1 MHARAEM
8 LRSRVA
14 SDLRARNELAKLG
27 YDYTLPAVMS
37 LVRDNRLYERDDV
50 KQQMWI
56 YVLEAINQ
64 DKGVGSILYYI
75 KWYTINRIRDW
86 IGKTVRRY
94 AFMVCEDCGNRMPIK
109 PRKHRVCTDCGA
121 GPDSIESKSF
131 VDGTIDLELT
141 NGLSADDHTSV
152 FVQEFLGTLKNDRD
166 RAILL
171 GYVAD
176 VDRAQLA
183 VRHGVS
189 TGRISQ
195 IVNRVQTAYTDY
207 AQAA

>member
-1 MHARAEM
+1 MHAHANS
-8 LRSRVA
+8 LRSRKNDSQA
-14 SDLRARNELAKLG
+14 RAQLAVLG
-27 YDYTLPAVMS
+27 YDYALPAVLS
-37 LVRDNRLYERDDV
+37 LTRDNRLYDRDDV

-56 YVLEAINQ
+56 YVLEAIDG
-64 DKGVGSILYYI
+64 DKGMGDILYYI

-86 IGKTVRRY
+86 IGMTVRRHAY
-94 AFMVCEDCGNRMPIK
+94 MVCEDCNHRMPIK
-109 PRKHRVCTDCGA
+109 PRKHRVCTECGA
-121 GPDSIESKSF
+121 GPERIESKSF
-131 VDGTIDLELT
+131 IDAAVDHETT
-141 NGLSADDHTSV
+141 MRVVVDDYTAV
-152 FVQEFLGTLKNDRD
+152 FVEDFLSTLKDDRD

-195 IVNRVQTAYTDY
+195 IVNRIQIAYSNY
-207 AQAA
+207 AAA